1 MRDKWKEPI
10 LKNTEDQF
18 AWTMAYDTGCGPLD
32 LFISGWF
39 QAGKYIV
46 FVLLTMY
53 VNMKNARN
61 EKRLHS
67 TTGQPAENRRI
78 SGRRKV
84 RLSSNSVDYSTK
96 ILAPLNR

>member
-1 MRDKWKEPI
+1 M
-10 LKNTEDQF
+10 
-18 AWTMAYDTGCGPLD
+18 
-32 LFISGWF
+32 
-39 QAGKYIV
+39 YI
-46 FVLLTMY
+46 
-53 VNMKNARN
+53 NMKNART

-67 TTGQPAENRRI
+67 SI